1 MAKEWNREAFHKRME
16 EDKQMFAQWR
26 KEDARTEF
34 RQRSEAARMMRTG
47 MIAFLFVITF
57 SVIIIFASVAK
68 MVGIHMPTPYPIV
81 TTVDMTPCHEK
92 QPYCLELTAKQVAY
106 RYDKNIGM

>member
-57 SVIIIFASVAK
+57 SVIIIFISLRQK
-68 MVGIHMPTPYPIV
+68 HRYVGNS
-81 TTVDMTPCHEK
+81 TVWNITSK
-92 QPYCLELTAKQVAY
+92 SFEL
-106 RYDKNIGM
+106 